1 MKRFLTAVV
10 ATFFL
15 LTVVA
20 HADSWK
26 SAVIYYEGSEKDILD
41 NVKSYENFFRENFK
55 IRGTHYYTGNDGF
68 RYRESYFGN
77 NDKNRLIFRLKDNGA
92 VWAAWII
99 VPENATYQ
107 DSTIGDSLFSMIM
120 WEIGLSNNELDKLIV
135 DMRNA
140 VDKYKKQKIS
150 DATQTFS
157 VWCAKTRRYIDV
169 EARYIKGVSVNAHSN
184 CFISARAK
192 Y

>member
-1 MKRFLTAVV
+1 MTRFLTAVV

-15 LTVVA
+15 LTAVA
-20 HADSWK
+20 HA
-26 SAVIYYEGSEKDILD
+26 AGALIYDRSVNDILNEIKKAQKQYSSF
-41 NVKSYENFFRENFK
+41 NVK

-68 RYRESYFGN
+68 KYRESYFGIS
-77 NDKNRLIFRLKDNGA
+77 DKNRLIFQLNDKGA

-107 DSTIGDSLFSMIM
+107 DSSIGSHLFSMIM
-120 WEIGLSNNELDKLIV
+120 WEIGLSNKELDKLIV

-157 VWCAKTRRYIDV
+157 VWCAKAKRYINL
-169 EARYIKGVSVNAHSN
+169 KVSMKDAHTDNAVASYSIYAHN
-184 CFISARAK
+184 
-192 Y
+192 

>member
-1 MKRFLTAVV
+1 MTRFLTAVV

-15 LTVVA
+15 LTTVA

-41 NVKSYENFFRENFK
+41 NVKSYENFFKENFK

-68 RYRESYFGN
+68 RYRESYFGS
-77 NDKNRLIFRLKDNGA
+77 NDKNRLIFRLSDKGA

-107 DSTIGDSLFSMIM
+107 DSTIGSCLFSMIM
-120 WEIGLSNNELDKLIV
+120 WEVGLSNKELDKLIV

-140 VDKYKKQKIS
+140 VDKYKKQKVS
-150 DATQTFS
+150 DSTQTFS
-157 VWCAKTRRYIDV
+157 VWCAKARRYINV
-169 EARYIKGVSVNAHSN
+169 EARYIKGVSVNEHSN